1 MEVIEYRA
9 CAACARLPVIHIM
22 QAFRAASHSCG
33 ARMAACDDHK
43 ARAQAGSLSRGRTRA
58 GTQALPRACQPMD
71 RLRTQSV
78 DACACCAGRAW
89 KGDSTSGVEPARNLM
104 PHRRHARA
112 LSRSAAS
119 VSERASAAS
128 GARRARNSGRQ
139 RSRRSSRLRAHH
151 ARGAVSGRLEGKAV
165 LPGVQGGFLHTLLV
179 ARAPPR
185 RAEQRGTTPR
195 QT

>member
-1 MEVIEYRA
+1 MRKD
-9 CAACARLPVIHIM
+9 
-22 QAFRAASHSCG
+22 Q
-33 ARMAACDDHK
+33 
-43 ARAQAGSLSRGRTRA
+43 SRH
-58 GTQALPRACQPMD
+58 QALPRACQPMD

-165 LPGVQGGFLHTLLV
+165 LPGFRKGSCIPYWWPERRQDARSSVEQLHGRHK
-179 ARAPPR
+179 AAG
-185 RAEQRGTTPR
+185 Q
-195 QT
+195 

>member
-1 MEVIEYRA
+1 VQR
-9 CAACARLPVIHIM
+9 
-22 QAFRAASHSCG
+22 
-33 ARMAACDDHK
+33 HK
-43 ARAQAGSLSRGRTRA
+43 AVGRAWQRAMTTKPGRRRARCHAEGPEQAPGPSASLPTNG
-58 GTQALPRACQPMD
+58 QAPS
-71 RLRTQSV
+71 QSV

-89 KGDSTSGVEPARNLM
+89 KGDSTSGVESARNSM
-104 PHRRHARA
+104 PHRPHARA
-112 LSRSAAS
+112 LSCSAAS